1 MKKQLLGTTAL
12 VAAGLFVLADAGPA
26 SAQQK
31 VEPIKVS
38 VGGYVGAFV
47 SYVDQ
52 DDRAPTTTGGSGEVS
67 SLDTHTDQE
76 IHFNGRTTLA
86 NGITVGFRIELE
98 GNTESDTI
106 DESYL
111 FLESKFGRVEIG
123 QVNNVHYR
131 MQYKAP
137 DVFTRGWVNEGN
149 HSNVLVNNTGSPN
162 NDSTINT
169 TVSRFRDNDSDK
181 INYFTP
187 RFEGFQLGVS
197 YVPDSSQDTASPTTE
212 STAYTRGWAVA
223 ANFVRTFGQ
232 FDIAA
237 YAGYFQWEGPQLNAA
252 GAHAPDPEH
261 YSAGLQLGYAGFR
274 VGGSYGKI
282 KDGRTGASGT
292 AGASAAGTGPATT
305 DGDAWDLGVSYTFG
319 PASVSLT
326 YMEGKNDDAP
336 CVLVGASQQCTSVGD
351 DKFSILSLAGKYVLG
366 PGISW
371 DTAIFAAKYENAL
384 ASGASSSAQ
393 AASENESIGI
403 VTGFVLVF

>member
-47 SYVDQ
+47 SVVDQ
-52 DDRAPTTTGGSGEVS
+52 DDVGNTAAGRSGDLSVF
-67 SLDTHTDQE
+67 DTHTDQE

-98 GNTESDTI
+98 GNTEGDQI

-111 FLESKFGRVEIG
+111 FLESSFGRVEIG

-131 MQYKAP
+131 MAYKAP

-149 HSNVLVNNTGSPN
+149 FTNVMVNPTGSPN
-162 NDSTINT
+162 GDSTINT

-181 INYFTP
+181 INIYTP
-187 RFEGFQLGVS
+187 RFAGFQIGAS
-197 YVPDSSQDTASPTTE
+197 YVPDSSQDTANATSI
-212 STAYTRGWAVA
+212 SAAYSRGWAVA
-223 ANFVRTFGQ
+223 GNYVQTFGE
-232 FDIAA
+232 FSVAA
-237 YAGYFQWEGPQLNAA
+237 YAGYFQWQGPQTAP
-252 GAHAPDPEH
+252 GVSAPDPDTW
-261 YSAGLQLGYAGFR
+261 SVGLQLGYAGFR
-274 VGGSYGKI
+274 VGGSYGQI
-282 KDGRTGASGT
+282 SDGRTGGAGT
-292 AGASAAGTGPATT
+292 AGASAAGTGGNIT
-305 DGDAWDLGVSYTFG
+305 DGSAWDVGISYTFG

-326 YMEGKNDDAP
+326 YMQGENDDSP
-336 CVLVGASQQCTSVGD
+336 VGGPALGD
-351 DKFSILSLAGKYVLG
+351 DEFSIVSLAAKYVLG

-371 DTAIFAAKYENAL
+371 DTALFWAEFEGNTAGTDADD
-384 ASGASSSAQ
+384 
-393 AASENESIGI
+393 NEAVGI
-403 VTGFVLVF
+403 VTGIVLVF